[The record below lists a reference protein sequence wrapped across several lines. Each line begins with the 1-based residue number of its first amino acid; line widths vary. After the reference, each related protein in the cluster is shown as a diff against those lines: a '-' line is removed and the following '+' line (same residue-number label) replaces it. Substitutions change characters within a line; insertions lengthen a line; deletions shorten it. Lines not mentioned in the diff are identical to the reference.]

1 MASITAPGIGS
12 GLDVNSIVS
21 QLMALERR
29 PLDQL
34 ASRKSQINAQVSAFG
49 TLKSALSTFASAMA
63 AMRDVSK
70 FQPYA
75 ASTSNDTRV
84 KASVGEGASP
94 GRFTIVVPQL
104 AQNHKL
110 RSGVFTPDGV
120 VGTGTLNFTVG
131 TESFSVTIDAAHNTL
146 EGIRDAI
153 NGATGNSKVTASVI
167 NGTIGTSTGS
177 ILTLTA
183 NESGLANQIAFTVAS
198 DDDGNATDGA
208 GLSSLAFGTR
218 RLVQQTAAADARM
231 TIDGTITVNS
241 PSNDVSNAVDGVTFH
256 LIAQHATN
264 SAVITVGRD
273 DTAITKAAQDYAKA
287 YNDLKDT
294 IAKLRQGELASDSVL
309 RSVESTLS
317 SVLQTG
323 ASVGGNFAY
332 LTEVGVSLD
341 RFGKMQVDAG
351 RLAEALGNNPS
362 AVIGLF
368 THATEGFPARLK
380 AAAEALTRSDGLIAG
395 REEGLNSR
403 VRTMDSQ
410 RSQIERRLEMTEARL
425 RAQFSALDSL
435 VSQMQSTSAFL
446 AQRLAALN
454 DS

>member
-34 ASRKSQINAQVSAFG
+34 DSRKSQINAQISAFG
-49 TLKSALSTFASAMA
+49 TLKSALSTFASAMT
-63 AMRDVSK
+63 AMRDGSK
-70 FQPYA
+70 FQPYV
-75 ASTSNDTRV
+75 ASSSSETKAT
-84 KASVGEGASP
+84 ASVGEGASP
-94 GRFTIVVPQL
+94 GRFALTITRL
-104 AQNHKL
+104 ASGHKL
-110 RSGVFTPDGV
+110 SSAVFPEGTA

-131 TESFSVTIDAAHNTL
+131 GESFSVVIDSTNNTL
-146 EGIRDAI
+146 DGIRDAI
-153 NGATGNSKVTASVI
+153 NTASGNTKVSASVI
-167 NGTIGTSTGS
+167 NSTTGPMLLLS
-177 ILTLTA
+177 A
-183 NESGLANQIAFTVAS
+183 NESGAANAITVS
-198 DDDGNATDGA
+198 VTGDGDNNNTDTS
-208 GLSSLAFGTR
+208 GLSALSYVGGARSLTQRSQA
-218 RLVQQTAAADARM
+218 LDAQ
-231 TIDGTITVNS
+231 ITVDGISVLS
-241 PSNDVSNAVDGVTFH
+241 PSNDVANAVDGITFH
-256 LIAQHATN
+256 LKATGTPNPTIA
-264 SAVITVGRD
+264 ITRD

-294 IAKLRQGELASDSVL
+294 IAKLRQGELASDSIL
-309 RSVESTLS
+309 RSVESTLN

-323 ASVGGNFAY
+323 ANVGGNFAY

-341 RFGKMQVDAG
+341 RFGKMQVDTG

-368 THATEGFPARLK
+368 THATEGFPVRLK

-435 VSQMQSTSAFL
+435 VSQLQSTSAFL